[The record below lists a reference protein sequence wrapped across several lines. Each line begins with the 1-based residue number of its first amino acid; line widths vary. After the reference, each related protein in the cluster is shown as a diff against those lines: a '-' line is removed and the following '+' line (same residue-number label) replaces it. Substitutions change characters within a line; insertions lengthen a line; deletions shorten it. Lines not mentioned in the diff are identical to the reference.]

1 MYTYIIQTDDL
12 SFAEEKIEKIKE
24 GIETEYEVAT
34 YDVEDDGIYQIVDE
48 LNTISLFDLT
58 KVVIAK
64 SAEAILSLDDKKYQE
79 FIGTISNFSSSN
91 ILVMVSKGYDLKGDK
106 KERLNEIKKY
116 GAYFEMNLRNISLDE
131 YAKRELDS
139 DGFTYKKENIDLL
152 ISYISSLTE
161 LHQAI
166 EKLKCFKWDEKTIN
180 NEDINKIITRPL
192 DTDVY
197 ELVTSV
203 LKKDRKRVFEIYKDL
218 MIQRVEVGYL
228 LQLLINKFQ
237 ELNNVYILVKSHMT
251 QDEIAQTFNIKPGR
265 AYYMMKDAK
274 SLSLSD
280 IKSNLEYL
288 MKLDI
293 DIKTGNVLNDKEALE
308 IYFLR

>member
-106 KERLNEIKKY
+106 KS
-116 GAYFEMNLRNISLDE
+116 A
-131 YAKRELDS
+131 
-139 DGFTYKKENIDLL
+139 
-152 ISYISSLTE
+152 
-161 LHQAI
+161 
-166 EKLKCFKWDEKTIN
+166 
-180 NEDINKIITRPL
+180 
-192 DTDVY
+192 
-197 ELVTSV
+197 
-203 LKKDRKRVFEIYKDL
+203 
-218 MIQRVEVGYL
+218 
-228 LQLLINKFQ
+228 
-237 ELNNVYILVKSHMT
+237 
-251 QDEIAQTFNIKPGR
+251 
-265 AYYMMKDAK
+265 
-274 SLSLSD
+274 
-280 IKSNLEYL
+280 L
-288 MKLDI
+288 MK
-293 DIKTGNVLNDKEALE
+293 
-308 IYFLR
+308 